1 MRLTPVHIK
10 WLKAALHLAAFL
22 PFLWLVLAVDQGWFS
37 ADPSKDIQHFT
48 GRMTLKL
55 LLATLMIAPLARY
68 ARQPL
73 LIRCR
78 RLVGLWCFARGTLH
92 LISYSTL
99 ELGLSN
105 LGLLGSELVNRPY
118 LTLGILTA
126 DPAGAGGHLN
136 AVGDAQTGRQMANV
150 AQLRLSGG
158 DPRPIHYLWSV
169 KTFSPAVHLRAAGGG
184 AVGPALQEI
193 PRTVALNHAA
203 ARVIVVEN
211 TRRRPELFC
220 VPALIFLSRIPEF
233 VDLGLNIFADKTS
246 I

>member
-78 RLVGLWCFARGTLH
+78 RLVGLWCFAWGTLH

-118 LTLGILTA
+118 LTLGILTWLILLA
-126 DPAGAGGHLN
+126 LAATSTLWAMRKLGAKWQMLHNFVYL
-136 AVGDAQTGRQMANV
+136 AAILAPSTTCGRSKRFPQ
-150 AQLRLSGG
+150 
-158 DPRPIHYLWSV
+158 PFIY
-169 KTFSPAVHLRAAGGG
+169 
-184 AVGPALQEI
+184 ALLA
-193 PRTVALNHAA
+193 VAL
-203 ARVIVVEN
+203 
-211 TRRRPELFC
+211 
-220 VPALIFLSRIPEF
+220 
-233 VDLGLNIFADKTS
+233 LGLRYKKFRAWWR
-246 I
+246 